1 MKVVEIKQ
9 ELNDT
14 SVERNMFDINRLS
27 RHIISVMEIA
37 KETNYTDYQYIF
49 TLTSKVLDILDN
61 IDYILGKGVLQNV
74 KHNIRNRKITEA
86 LQEAVSST
94 DPMLFLEMVS
104 NIRDTASNMIDT
116 INMQSMTNEEL
127 KALYELAEIC
137 SYTIDRMFN
146 IVIGID

>member
-1 MKVVEIKQ
+1 
-9 ELNDT
+9 
-14 SVERNMFDINRLS
+14 
-27 RHIISVMEIA
+27 
-37 KETNYTDYQYIF
+37 
-49 TLTSKVLDILDN
+49 
-61 IDYILGKGVLQNV
+61 
-74 KHNIRNRKITEA
+74 
-86 LQEAVSST
+86 
-94 DPMLFLEMVS
+94 MLFLEMVS